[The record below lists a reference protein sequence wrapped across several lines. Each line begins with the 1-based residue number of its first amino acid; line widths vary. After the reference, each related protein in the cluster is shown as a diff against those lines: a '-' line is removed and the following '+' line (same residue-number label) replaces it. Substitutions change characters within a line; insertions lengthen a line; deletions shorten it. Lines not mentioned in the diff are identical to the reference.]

1 MIHAIY
7 LFYRQRIERESFVYI
22 CVNTVRSYNQF
33 SKEKMNKLKRKQSFN
48 HSYNTRSK
56 KFQRK
61 DNNEQEMYVILF
73 KMIEFVF
80 DSNIEY

>member
-1 MIHAIY
+1 
-7 LFYRQRIERESFVYI
+7 
-22 CVNTVRSYNQF
+22 
-33 SKEKMNKLKRKQSFN
+33 MNKFKRKQSFN

>member
-22 CVNTVRSYNQF
+22 YVNTVRSYNKF
-33 SKEKMNKLKRKQSFN
+33 SKGKMNKLKRKLSFN

-56 KFQRK
+56 KLQRK
-61 DNNEQEMYVILF
+61 DNNERERYVI
-73 KMIEFVF
+73 
-80 DSNIEY
+80 